1 MSTTSLHVGIIGGG
15 IGGLAAAIAI
25 ARSGAK
31 VTLLEAAKELGE
43 IGAGIQMYP
52 NISRFLIRWGVS
64 DILGSQLVTHKYCN
78 TWFGSELVAHS
89 DPQWMVKA
97 TGFPW
102 WVVRRDHLLSALKES
117 AEKHGAEVLIA
128 TRIVEIDDGGKGVA
142 VTSEDGRKFS
152 FDFVVGADGLKSI
165 IRNHIHP
172 GVMPVAP
179 SKSAAYRMVLSYDRI
194 FEAVPEARTY
204 LHDSMDIWA
213 GPNGYILT
221 YPIAG
226 GKEMNLV
233 TSFCKEEY
241 VTRMEDVDIDEF
253 RGYYKDFHPIIRKI
267 IDIAGYTKRWPLL
280 QMPRMK
286 TWSNEKKNLVLLGDA
301 AHCMQNHM
309 GQGAATAIEDSACLG
324 RLLNEVVRGVLTLPE
339 AVDLYEKQRIPRA
352 WTKQQVSLVSGHLIM
367 DANRRGERSMA
378 TTAEVKAYDS
388 NGSVVTPMPPAYR
401 SWELAFNP
409 YTVPGVYF
417 HDAEGEADNA
427 VCDYLQKKG
436 EVDEYS
442 SLAKGLSDK
451 WWGYVHNNGINL
463 DIPVSEHNGS
473 RELDEED
480 YKKYG
485 RGL

>member
-1 MSTTSLHVGIIGGG
+1 MSTAPLHVGIIGGG

-117 AEKHGAEVLIA
+117 AEKHGAEVIIA

-152 FDFVVGADGLKSI
+152 FDFVVGADG
-165 IRNHIHP
+165 
-172 GVMPVAP
+172 
-179 SKSAAYRMVLSYDRI
+179 I

-253 RGYYKDFHPIIRKI
+253 RGYYKDFHPVIRKI
-267 IDIAGYTKRWPLL
+267 IDIAAYTKRWPLL

-339 AVDLYEKQRIPRA
+339 AVDLQR
-352 WTKQQVSLVSGHLIM
+352 G
-367 DANRRGERSMA
+367 DRSKA

-427 VCDYLQKKG
+427 VCDYLQEKG

-451 WWGYVHNNGINL
+451 WWGYVHNNGIDL
-463 DIPVSEHNGS
+463 YIPVNEHNGS

-480 YKKYG
+480 YKRYG

>member
-1 MSTTSLHVGIIGGG
+1 MSSASLHVGIIGGG
-15 IGGLAAAIAI
+15 VGGLAAAIAI

-64 DILGSQLVTHKYCN
+64 AILGSQLVTHKYCN

-117 AEKHGAEVLIA
+117 AGKHSAEVMIA
-128 TRIVEIDDGGKGVA
+128 TRIVEIDDSGKRVT
-142 VTSEDGRKFS
+142 VTSGDGPKFS
-152 FDFVVGADGLKSI
+152 FDFVVGADGLRSVV
-165 IRNHIHP
+165 RSHIHP

-194 FEAVPEARTY
+194 FEGVPDARTY

-213 GPNGYILT
+213 GH
-221 YPIAG
+221 
-226 GKEMNLV
+226 
-233 TSFCKEEY
+233 
-241 VTRMEDVDIDEF
+241 
-253 RGYYKDFHPIIRKI
+253 YKDFHPIIRKI
-267 IDIAGYTKRWPLL
+267 IDLAGYTKRWPLL

-286 TWSNEKKNLVLLGDA
+286 TWSNETKNLVLLGDA

-309 GQGAATAIEDSACLG
+309 GQGAATAIGASACLG
-324 RLLNEVVRGVLTLPE
+324 RLLNEVVRGVLTLQE
-339 AVDLYEKQRIPRA
+339 AVELYEKQRIPRA

-367 DANRRGERSMA
+367 DANQRGDRSMV
-378 TTAEVKAYDS
+378 TTAEVEAYDS
-388 NGSVVTPMPPAYR
+388 NGSIVTPLPPAYR
-401 SWELAFNP
+401 SWQLAFSP

-417 HDAEGEADNA
+417 HDVEGETDNA

-442 SLAKGLSDK
+442 SLAKRLSDK
-451 WWGYVHNNGINL
+451 WWGYIHNNGINS
-463 DIPVSEHNGS
+463 DMPVKS